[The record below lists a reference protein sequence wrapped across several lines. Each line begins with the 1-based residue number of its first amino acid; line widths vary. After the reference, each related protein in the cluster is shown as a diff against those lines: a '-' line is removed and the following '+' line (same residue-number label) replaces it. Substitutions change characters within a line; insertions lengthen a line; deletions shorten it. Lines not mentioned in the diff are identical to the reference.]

1 MDMRRLEVFCKVV
14 ELKSFTRAADA
25 VLLSQPTV
33 SEHIRLLEESVGEKL
48 LDRLGRE
55 ILPTGAGEIL
65 YRYARR
71 ILQLRDE
78 AQQSI
83 DQYRGRLS
91 GHLTLGASTIPGT
104 YLLPRLLESFHER
117 FREVRLTL
125 QIAGSAQVADAILQ
139 GALECGIIGSQSRD
153 GRLESRA
160 IPGDELLL
168 ALPARHPWCGRAA
181 VAPEELLNE
190 PFIQREPGS
199 GTRQVTEE
207 IFVAE
212 GLPPGRLNVV
222 AEMGS
227 SEAVRQGVKSGI
239 GVAILSSLAI
249 EEDLITGSIA
259 TVPLEGFHFERPFYL
274 VQRRNRQL
282 SPLAQAF
289 TTHLLER
296 SNER

>member
-1 MDMRRLEVFCKVV
+1 LDIRRLEVFCKVV
-14 ELKSFTRAADA
+14 ELKSFTRAAEA

-71 ILQLRDE
+71 IIHLRDE

-104 YLLPRLLESFHER
+104 YLLPKLLESFHEHHR
-117 FREVRLTL
+117 HVRLTL
-125 QIAGSAQVADAILQ
+125 QIGGSGQVADDVLHGQIEL
-139 GALECGIIGSQSRD
+139 GIIGSPNPD
-153 GRLESRA
+153 GKLETQK

-168 ALPARHPWCGRAA
+168 ALPANHRWHHRATVSPA
-181 VAPEELLNE
+181 ELLQE

-207 IFVAE
+207 ILSAE
-212 GLPPGRLNVV
+212 GIAPGRLNVV

-249 EEDLITGSIA
+249 EEDLNNGSLASIT
-259 TVPLEGFHFERPFYL
+259 LEGFHFERSFYL
-274 VQRRNRQL
+274 VQRRNRHL

-289 TTHLLER
+289 RAHLLER
-296 SNER
+296 SVIR